1 MTGLRYF
8 IFGVTAFSL
17 STSIAV
23 AQDYRSWD
31 RNNDGVIARS
41 EWRGALQEFRER
53 DWNND
58 GVLSGAELR
67 DRLSDPTSAEFNSLD
82 RNGDGRLNRG
92 EWRGDRAAFFSADRN
107 NDNMVSRAEY
117 MNMDAGYGDQDIT
130 NFDALDVNNNNR
142 IERGEWSGTRIAFN
156 RLDLNRDG
164 TLTRR
169 ELDAGERADAAVA
182 GYDEFDAR
190 DGNNNGVISRGEWR
204 EGAAAFNRFD
214 VNNDGVISRREYTAV
229 DSGSTIQDTVIVNP
243 RQPWTDSGTY
253 VNAGDVVT
261 FRSDGTIQLVV
272 GGDDRATPAGSL
284 SGRRAANSPRPD
296 QPAGAL
302 LVRVGNGN
310 VEALGPSNTFTARS
324 NGRIYFGVNDDH
336 FDDNSG
342 EYRVHLTVDAR

>member
-17 STSIAV
+17 STSIAT
-23 AQDYRSWD
+23 AQGYRSWD
-31 RNNDGVIARS
+31 RNNDGVVARS
-41 EWRGALQEFRER
+41 EWRGSVQEFREL

-67 DRLSDPTSAEFNSLD
+67 DRVSNQDSSEFLSLD

-92 EWRGDRAAFFSADRN
+92 EWRGDRAAFLRADRN
-107 NDNMVSRAEY
+107 NDNMLSRSEY
-117 MNMDAGYGDQDIT
+117 LNMNAGYGDQDIT
-130 NFDALDVNNNNR
+130 DFETLDVNNSNR
-142 IERGEWSGTRIAFN
+142 IERGEWSGTRVAFN
-156 RLDLNRDG
+156 RLDVNNDG

-169 ELDAGERADAAVA
+169 ELEGTGNDAVAA
-182 GYDEFDAR
+182 GYDEFDSR
-190 DGNNNGVISRGEWR
+190 DYNNNGVISRGEWR
-204 EGAAAFNRFD
+204 DGAAAFNRFD

-243 RQPWTDSGTY
+243 QQPWTDSGTY
-253 VNAGDVVT
+253 VNAGDVIS
-261 FRSDGTIQLVV
+261 FRADGTIQMVT
-272 GGDDRATPAGSL
+272 GGDDRATPAGSV
-284 SGRRAANSPRPD
+284 SGRRAPNSPRPD

-310 VEALGPSNTFTARS
+310 VEALGPSNTFTAQTS
-324 NGRIYFGVNDDH
+324 GRIYFGVNDDH

-342 EYRVHLTVDAR
+342 QYRVYLTVDAR